1 MARRQLTGQ
10 RFDRN
15 HDIGGKSALVA
26 HRRPIVETGQPI
38 GTEPLTP
45 FAGDL
50 ARHAELGRYAV
61 VA

>member
-1 MARRQLTGQ
+1 LIATTTL
-10 RFDRN
+10 
-15 HDIGGKSALVA
+15 GGKVRWSSAT
-26 HRRPIVETGQPI
+26 RPIVETGQPI